1 MTPTPDKT
9 PAVNV
14 ISLTAV
20 DAGMV
25 HLVGG
30 KAAGLARM
38 IKAGERVPA
47 GFCVTTTAHR
57 AGVVPETELVQAYE
71 RLGGGAVAVRS
82 SATAEDLPDASF
94 AGQQD
99 TFLGVAGAGE
109 LIDAVRKCWDS
120 LHTERV
126 IAYRRS
132 RQIDE
137 VHMAVLVQRMVDPS
151 VAGGVLF
158 TANPITG
165 CRTEMVVDAAPG
177 LGTAVVDG
185 SVIAEHYILNQDTP
199 AVREGGCLN
208 PEQLRDLH
216 AAGQRL
222 QQLFG
227 SPQDVEWALD
237 RDGLLWLLQS
247 RPITTLFPM
256 PPHTG
261 RPSPRVYLE
270 MGGQFQGVF
279 QPFTPMGISALRAIA
294 ATVSRAFG
302 AKADPLEGLDR
313 VVDIAGRL
321 YVDLTDVVRR
331 KGADKWLPK
340 MVEADLGPRV
350 RAVVEQTLADPRFSP
365 QPGSPTRRGGM
376 LKPMLRIVPRGLAG
390 VARSLASPAAARA
403 RAFRAVEGFKGQ
415 TAAPAELNTAA
426 DRLSFVEGMLL
437 PTAQLERMIWP
448 LMAGILAAAAPAGLL
463 KGIAS
468 EAEVNT
474 VWGGMPHNVTV
485 EMDLAIWRLA
495 ADAGEHR
502 ELLRNTPPVELA
514 AMYRAGTLSRI
525 GLSEF
530 LDRYGHRAAA
540 EIDIG
545 IPRWDE
551 DPSPVFAA
559 MANYLRI
566 TDPEQAPDRRFERA
580 AANAEAM
587 LQELVRRAR
596 RRRPVRGLLAGF
608 FMRRARSLAGLR
620 EVGKFAGL
628 YPLRQMRR
636 QLLLIGAELA
646 SVGLLVRA
654 EDVMFLS
661 LEEARSAIY
670 QRADHHAL
678 VVSRRAAYDR
688 ERRRSYV
695 PVALFS
701 DGTDVETLK
710 APEAA
715 EKGKLSGMA
724 AAPGTATG
732 PARVIRDPADAHI
745 EPGEILVAPTTD
757 PGWTPLFLTAA
768 GLVTEIGAPL
778 AHGPT
783 VAREYG
789 IPAVICVRNATQEIK
804 NGQVIT
810 VDGAAGTVTMDG

>member
-1 MTPTPDKT
+1 MTSTPDDGW
-9 PAVNV
+9 AVNV

-47 GFCVTTTAHR
+47 GFCVTTTAYR
-57 AGVVPETELVQAYE
+57 AGVIPEAELVQAYE

-99 TFLGVAGAGE
+99 TFLGVAGAAA

-120 LHTERV
+120 LHTARA
-126 IAYRRS
+126 IAYRGT

-137 VHMAVLVQRMVDPS
+137 AQMAVLVQRMIDPS
-151 VAGGVLF
+151 VAGVLF

-165 CRTEMVVDAAPG
+165 RRTEMVVDAAPG

-185 SVIAEHYILNQDTP
+185 SVVPEHYILNQDPP
-199 AVREGGCLN
+199 AVPKGGCLN
-208 PEQLRDLH
+208 AEQLRDLH

-222 QQLFG
+222 QELFG
-227 SPQDVEWALD
+227 SPQDIEWALD
-237 RDGLLWLLQS
+237 RDGSLWLLQS
-247 RPITTLFPM
+247 RPITTLFPL
-256 PPHTG
+256 PPQTG

-270 MGGQFQGVF
+270 LGGQFQGVF

-294 ATVSRAFG
+294 ATVSRSFG
-302 AKADPLEGLDR
+302 AKTDPLEGFDR
-313 VVDIAGRL
+313 VVDIGGRL
-321 YVDLTDVVRR
+321 YVDLTDIVRR

-350 RAVVEQTLADPRFSP
+350 RAVVEQILADPRFSP
-365 QPGSPTRRGGM
+365 QPGRPTRRGGT

-390 VARSLASPAAARA
+390 VTRSLASPAAARS
-403 RAFRAVEGFKGQ
+403 RAFRAVDDFKDR
-415 TAAPAELNTAA
+415 TAAPSALNTAA

-437 PTAQLERMIWP
+437 PAAQLERMIWP

-463 KGIAS
+463 KTIAS
-468 EAEVNT
+468 VAEVNT

-485 EMDLAIWRLA
+485 EMDLAIWRLPSN
-495 ADAGEHR
+495 AGEHR
-502 ELLRNTPPVELA
+502 ELLRNTSPANLA
-514 AMYRAGTLSRI
+514 TMYRAGTLPDI

-587 LQELVRRAR
+587 LRELVRRAR

-620 EVGKFAGL
+620 EIGKFAGL

-636 QLLLIGAELA
+636 QLLLVGAELA
-646 SVGLLVRA
+646 SVGLLARA
-654 EDVMFLS
+654 EDIMFLS
-661 LEEARSAIY
+661 LQEVRAAVH
-670 QRADHHAL
+670 QRADHRAL
-678 VVSRRAAYDR
+678 VVSRRDAYGR
-688 ERRRSYV
+688 ELRRAYV

-701 DGTDVETLK
+701 DGTDVEALK
-710 APEAA
+710 APEIA

-745 EPGEILVAPTTD
+745 EPGEILVTPTTD

-789 IPAVICVRNATQEIK
+789 IPAVICVRNATHEIRT
-804 NGQVIT
+804 GQVIT
-810 VDGAAGTVTMDG
+810 VDGAAGTVTIDS